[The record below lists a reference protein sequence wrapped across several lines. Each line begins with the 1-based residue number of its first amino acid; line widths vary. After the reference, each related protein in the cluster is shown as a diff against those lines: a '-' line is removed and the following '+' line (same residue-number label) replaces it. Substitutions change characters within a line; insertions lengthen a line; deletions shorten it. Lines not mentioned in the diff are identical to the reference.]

1 MGFGGTPEDEQYAS
15 RLLRAL
21 PGAAFVIDAVGTVLY
36 ATEQAAQVVGRKPED
51 VIGTSVLTFVD
62 AQSAWAYASAVAM
75 ATDYPTVTTGPL
87 RVSLITPGGESRGVD
102 LWASNRLDDP
112 DIRGIVCFLTEETTA
127 VGLGE
132 AIESVAGGED
142 LHTIV
147 AKVVRSLQGHPV
159 VADAAF
165 VIQRAP
171 DDRFV
176 AFTATRL
183 TDAMVTEGTDPLRQA
198 ITTGVRVLYPDLDSV
213 PKTLRDAAHDAGYAA
228 LWIEP
233 VLTADRPSPGAL
245 LLGRLRPGN
254 PSPNQLN
261 SLHQAAAIVAV
272 AFRLAAA

>member
-1 MGFGGTPEDEQYAS
+1 MGFGGTPEDDQYAA

-36 ATEQAAQVVGRKPED
+36 ATEQAAHVVGRNAED

-87 RVSLITPGGESRGVD
+87 RVSLITPGGEARYVD

-112 DIRGIVCFLTEETTA
+112 AIGGIVCLLTEETTA

-142 LHTIV
+142 LHTIA

-165 VIQRAP
+165 VIHSAP
-171 DDRFV
+171 ADRFV
-176 AFTATRL
+176 AFTSTRVADAIIAEATE
-183 TDAMVTEGTDPLRQA
+183 ALRQA
-198 ITTGVRVLYPDLDSV
+198 IATGVRVLHPDLDAL
-213 PKTLRDAAHDAGYAA
+213 PGAWRDAAHAAGYEA

-245 LLGRLRPGN
+245 LVARQRHGN

-261 SLHQAAAIVAV
+261 SLHQAAAILAV
-272 AFRLAAA
+272 AFKLAGS